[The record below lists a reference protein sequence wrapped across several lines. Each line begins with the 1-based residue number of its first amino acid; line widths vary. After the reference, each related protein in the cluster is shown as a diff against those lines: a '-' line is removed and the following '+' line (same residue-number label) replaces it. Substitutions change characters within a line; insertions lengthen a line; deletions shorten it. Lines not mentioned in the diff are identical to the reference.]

1 MIIKYIIRLH
11 KYLVFLET
19 ERIKAMIKSGQG
31 KV

>member
-1 MIIKYIIRLH
+1 MILKYIIKIH

-19 ERIKAMIKSGQG
+19 ERIKAMIKSGHG